1 MNWRSF
7 LLASHHDNCLNP
19 FRCIQTV
26 ACIRDFVME
35 CGNVNSPHAVDALVK
50 HFHKH
55 SAVKNSVSEYFLL
68 FIYICAIGDFG
79 SYPDH

>member
-1 MNWRSF
+1 
-7 LLASHHDNCLNP
+7 
-19 FRCIQTV
+19 
-26 ACIRDFVME
+26 ME